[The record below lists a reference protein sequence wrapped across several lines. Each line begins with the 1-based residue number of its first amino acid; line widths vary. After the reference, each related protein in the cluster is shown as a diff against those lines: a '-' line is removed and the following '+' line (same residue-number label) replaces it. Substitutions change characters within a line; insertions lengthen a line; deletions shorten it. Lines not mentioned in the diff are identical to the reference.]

1 MSRLLTDGRGR
12 GRRNSLLAVG
22 LCLSLASCT
31 VLAQQIPDARTL
43 QEFEQLL
50 ENISPAP
57 LSTEQQDRIRRV
69 AAGSIGFAHIL
80 LDNGHPMIALSL
92 VENADDKLLSND
104 STLTE
109 IHELRRDCYLKI
121 GDRRLARINDI
132 RALESMRDRLGPLHQ
147 GFRRAI
153 SQFEIR
159 WAEDTDISRD
169 EILALTQ
176 WLQRDDTNS
185 ISGELIASSAAE
197 SRPITVP
204 VWFGTNREKLDHVDP
219 ANYYGTQ
226 LGDLEVGK
234 LTITIPASHKRSVI
248 ELPSSWSLAKADPKR
263 HIVLQSIVTLDADTF
278 ATECCN
284 EDEQLLFIHGYNVTF
299 HDGALRAAQLAYDI
313 DFRGSAHYFSW
324 PSLGSIF
331 GYLVDSNN
339 VVPTRPALI
348 DYLELITRGKS
359 RLHIVAHS
367 MGNRYLLEALEIF
380 LRDNPDRQLGS
391 IFFAAPD
398 VDRLEFDVRV
408 RSLVGRTG
416 RTTLYSSATDR
427 ALQVSHQVNGRSRAG
442 DTDTVSLL
450 TQPIDTIDATGI
462 GEDLL
467 QHSYFGDT
475 PTVLTDIFSL
485 IRFDWS
491 PDQRCTL
498 LPADSADW
506 QINNNGCAIEPL
518 IIADGLWRTHK
529 NDAAAEIRKRKAA
542 ATGEDTQLWQTVS
555 DMLPIIIES
564 RQNNKITDD

>member
-1 MSRLLTDGRGR
+1 MFRLLTDRRGSSR
-12 GRRNSLLAVG
+12 TSWQLLAG
-22 LCLSLASCT
+22 LCLSLASCG
-31 VLAQQIPDARTL
+31 LLGQQIPDAETL

-50 ENISPAP
+50 ESISPDP
-57 LSTEQQDRIRRV
+57 ISPEQQARIRLV
-69 AAGSIGFAHIL
+69 AAGSIGFARLL
-80 LDNGHPMIALSL
+80 LDNGHPLLALEVL
-92 VENADDKLLSND
+92 ENADADLSSND
-104 STLTE
+104 STLTQ
-109 IHELRRDCYLKI
+109 IHELRRDCYLAI
-121 GDRRLARINDI
+121 DDRRLARINDI
-132 RALESMRDRLGPLHQ
+132 RALENLRDRLGPLHE
-147 GFRRAI
+147 GFNQAI
-153 SQFEIR
+153 SQFENR
-159 WAEDTDISRD
+159 WAEDSDISKD

-176 WLQRDDTNS
+176 WLRRDETNAA
-185 ISGELIASSAAE
+185 SGDFTASSVAE
-197 SRPITVP
+197 SRPVTVP
-204 VWFGTNREKLDHVDP
+204 VWFGTNRQDLGQVDP
-219 ANYYGTQ
+219 ANRYGTQ
-226 LGDLEVGK
+226 LADLDVGK
-234 LTITIPASHKRSVI
+234 LVITIPASHKRSVI

-263 HIVLQSIVTLDADTF
+263 HIILQSIVTLDAETF
-278 ATECCN
+278 ASECCN

-380 LRDNPDRQLGS
+380 LRDYPERQLGN

-416 RTTLYSSATDR
+416 RKTLYSSATDR

-450 TQPIDTIDATGI
+450 TQPIDTVDATGI

-475 PTVLTDIFSL
+475 TSLLTDIFSL

-491 PDQRCTL
+491 PQQRCTL
-498 LPADSADW
+498 MPAESADW
-506 QINNNGCAIEPL
+506 RINTGGCEIEPL
-518 IIADGLWRTHK
+518 IIADGLWRAHQ
-529 NDAAAEIRKRKAA
+529 DSAAAEVLKRKDA
-542 ATGEDTQLWQTVS
+542 ATGEDLQLWQRVS
-555 DMLPIIIES
+555 DILPMVVENS
-564 RQNNKITDD
+564 TELQDRD